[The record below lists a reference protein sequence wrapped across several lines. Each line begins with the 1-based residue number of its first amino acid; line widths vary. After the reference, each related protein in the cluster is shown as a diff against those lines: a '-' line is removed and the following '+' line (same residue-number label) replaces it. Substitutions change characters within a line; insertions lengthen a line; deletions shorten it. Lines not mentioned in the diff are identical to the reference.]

1 MKPNPWP
8 DFLFTIAVRFFFG
21 VLVGGVVCLLFSWR
35 GVLWAFSR
43 NHTHWPIVWLA
54 LCALAGGFVAIFTIP
69 RWQTPWYKRDPDEL
83 SVVKELVSQNPKWSR
98 PQSNVVVKKTV
109 SIKMVGPDG
118 EEHEYSSMEDVPP
131 EVRAQLESLEK
142 EKGTELSVEETS
154 RQGNTF
160 TSKVIRRK
168 DVSVYTV
175 VDKSGVEQTYRSLEE
190 MPPELRAAFEKAT
203 ERLKDAR

>member
-21 VLVGGVVCLLFSWR
+21 ILVGGVLCLLFSWR

-43 NHTHWPIVWLA
+43 NHTYWPILWLA
-54 LCALAGGFVAIFTIP
+54 LCALAGGIVAIFTIP

-109 SIKMVGPDG
+109 SIKTVGPDG

-131 EVRAQLESLEK
+131 EVRAELESLEK

-154 RQGNTF
+154 QQGSTF

-175 VDKSGVEQTYRSLEE
+175 VDKTGVEQTYRSLEE
-190 MPPELRAAFEKAT
+190 MPREIREAFEKAT
-203 ERLKDAR
+203 ERPRDAR